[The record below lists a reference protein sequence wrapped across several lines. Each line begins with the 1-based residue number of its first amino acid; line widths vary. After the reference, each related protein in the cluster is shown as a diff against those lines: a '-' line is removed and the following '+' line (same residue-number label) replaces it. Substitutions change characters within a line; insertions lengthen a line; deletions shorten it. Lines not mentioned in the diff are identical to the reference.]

1 MVLSSAFAN
10 LIVTR
15 RVGSTRIN
23 ISVRDRFAQL
33 TAYGRGWLIVDTK
46 RNFSHSTRLFSLL
59 SLTMLFALSAIAD
72 EQFTW
77 AITTL
82 GTPINTV
89 HQEGFPAITKDG
101 LALYFAREISAV
113 DGVCLW
119 PFCVLRSDAKY

>member
-1 MVLSSAFAN
+1 MD
-10 LIVTR
+10 I
-15 RVGSTRIN
+15 
-23 ISVRDRFAQL
+23 
-33 TAYGRGWLIVDTK
+33 K

-77 AITTL
+77 AVTTL
-82 GTPINTV
+82 GAPINTV